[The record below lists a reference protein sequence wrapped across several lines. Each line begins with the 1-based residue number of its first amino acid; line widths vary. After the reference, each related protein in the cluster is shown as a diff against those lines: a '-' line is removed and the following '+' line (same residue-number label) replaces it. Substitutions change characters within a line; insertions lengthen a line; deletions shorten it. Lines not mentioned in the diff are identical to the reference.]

1 MLPKFQQFIKERQYL
16 MNVTPATKEW
26 YTHAFKWLSSESP
39 TDAEL
44 KDMVIRMREKG
55 SHRCRQ
61 RT

>member
-39 TDAEL
+39 TDA
-44 KDMVIRMREKG
+44 
-55 SHRCRQ
+55 
-61 RT
+61 